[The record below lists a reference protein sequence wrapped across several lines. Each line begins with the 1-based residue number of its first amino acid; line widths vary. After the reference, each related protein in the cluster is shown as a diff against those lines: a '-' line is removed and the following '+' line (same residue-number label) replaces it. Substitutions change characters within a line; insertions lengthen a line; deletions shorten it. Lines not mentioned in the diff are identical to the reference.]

1 MGFNDLVFS
10 RQSLQITELSQQ
22 NQKWHLVDQEDL
34 AFMTPTLTW
43 ARATTNQLSTA
54 WTRSTRP
61 AAELHLSWNSEYFG
75 EKCGNFGAT
84 AIFEYYWD
92 GTSINRFSFT
102 LNFVNLVQRLLM
114 ICIGKYF
121 ELMVVDVG
129 PTCEFTLWISQSMI
143 LLVFWTSHQVSRNS
157 GNSNIF

>member
-1 MGFNDLVFS
+1 MASRRPRRSRIYDSNFNMGESYYKSAIDRLDEKYSTGS
-10 RQSLQITELSQQ
+10 RASSLLKQWVLC
-22 NQKWHLVDQEDL
+22 
-34 AFMTPTLTW
+34 
-43 ARATTNQLSTA
+43 R
-54 WTRSTRP
+54 
-61 AAELHLSWNSEYFG
+61 
-75 EKCGNFGAT
+75 KCGNFGAT